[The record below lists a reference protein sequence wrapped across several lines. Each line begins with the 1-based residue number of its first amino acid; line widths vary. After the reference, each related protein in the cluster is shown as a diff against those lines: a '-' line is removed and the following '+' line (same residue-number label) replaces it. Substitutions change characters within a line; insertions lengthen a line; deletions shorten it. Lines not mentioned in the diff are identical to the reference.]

1 MTIITLTTDF
11 GHKDYSIA
19 VIKAALIN
27 LIPEATIVDI
37 SHQITPYNHS
47 ETAYILKNAYAAFPE
62 GSIHIIGVES
72 ELTPENIH
80 LAMEFEGHYF
90 IGADNG
96 IFSLIK
102 EGLSAKKIV
111 AINIHN
117 TLVTSFPVLDVF
129 IHVAAHIARKGTLE
143 VIGSPISKIRELT
156 NVKPVINQ
164 EENQILGS
172 VIYIDNYGNVVT
184 NITAKL
190 FKEIGKKRNF
200 TIFARTVKF
209 RKIHESYSD
218 AIDFNLSKEKR
229 EEDGKKLALFNSAG
243 HLELAVYKSNPL
255 TVGSAS
261 SLFGL
266 DYRDPVTIK
275 FD

>member
-11 GHKDYSIA
+11 GHKAYSIA

-190 FKEIGKKRNF
+190 FKEIGKTRNF

>member
-117 TLVTSFPVLDVF
+117 SLVTSFPVLDVF

-143 VIGSPISKIRELT
+143 VIGSPINKIRELT

-190 FKEIGKKRNF
+190 FKEIGKTRNF

>member
-1 MTIITLTTDF
+1 MTFVTLTTDF

-19 VIKAALIN
+19 VIKAAL
-27 LIPEATIVDI
+27 LSQIPEANIIDI
-37 SHQITPYNHS
+37 SHQISPYNHS
-47 ETAYILKNAYAAFPE
+47 ETAYILKNSYTAFPK

-72 ELTPENIH
+72 EFTPENIH
-80 LAMEFEGHYF
+80 LAMEFDGHFF

-102 EGLSAKKIV
+102 EELKSIKTV
-111 AINIHN
+111 AINIHKS
-117 TLVTSFPVLDVF
+117 VITSFPVLDVF
-129 IHVAAHIARKGTLE
+129 INVAAHISRDGALE
-143 VIGSPISKIRELT
+143 VIGSPVNKIRELT
-156 NVKPVINQ
+156 NIKPVINP
-164 EENQILGS
+164 EGNKILGS

-184 NITAKL
+184 NITEKL
-190 FKEIGKKRNF
+190 FKKIGKTRDF
-200 TIFARTVKF
+200 IIFARTLKF
-209 RKIHESYSD
+209 RKIHNSYGGS
-218 AIDFNLSKEKR
+218 IDFSLPKEKR
-229 EEDGKKLALFNSAG
+229 EEDGKKVALFNSAG

-266 DYRDPVTIK
+266 NYRDPVTIQ

>member
-117 TLVTSFPVLDVF
+117 TLVTSSPVLDVF

-190 FKEIGKKRNF
+190 FKEIGKTRNF

-229 EEDGKKLALFNSAG
+229 EEDGKKISIIQFCW
-243 HLELAVYKSNPL
+243 
-255 TVGSAS
+255 TFRIS
-261 SLFGL
+261 SL
-266 DYRDPVTIK
+266 
-275 FD
+275 